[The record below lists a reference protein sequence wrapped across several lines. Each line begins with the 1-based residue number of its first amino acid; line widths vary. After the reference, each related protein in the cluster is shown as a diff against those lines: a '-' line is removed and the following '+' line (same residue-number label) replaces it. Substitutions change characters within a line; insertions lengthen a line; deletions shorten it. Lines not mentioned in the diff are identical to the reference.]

1 VRILGPDG
9 GFLAEYQK
17 KTEPRWA
24 GCVDGQISRDDRARI
39 GRLAARI
46 RQENWFDRRL
56 ESDIPDG
63 FVGVGPLGRFRVLFC
78 YYKDSP
84 TPVLD
89 DAYLEIADIMMKY
102 LRIHS
107 PPPSLLTTQPATDQ
121 PALAQPSPIVKTP
134 WYKRLFH

>member
-1 VRILGPDG
+1 
-9 GFLAEYQK
+9 
-17 KTEPRWA
+17 
-24 GCVDGQISRDDRARI
+24 
-39 GRLAARI
+39 
-46 RQENWFDRRL
+46 
-56 ESDIPDG
+56 
-63 FVGVGPLGRFRVLFC
+63 
-78 YYKDSP
+78 
-84 TPVLD
+84 VLD